1 MNKIFKIFNFVLSYL
16 IIGIIFF
23 YQSFISPILGS
34 NCRYS
39 PSCSNYA
46 IESLKTYG
54 ILKGTYFSLKRILSC
69 HPLGKFGYDPVK
81 KVKNKRTIKK
91 ILS

>member
-1 MNKIFKIFNFVLSYL
+1 MNKIFKIINFVLSYL

-23 YQSFISPILGS
+23 YQAFISPILRS

-46 IESLKTYG
+46 IESLKAHG
-54 ILKGTYFSLKRILSC
+54 VIKGLYFTLKRLLSC
-69 HPLGKFGYDPVK
+69 HPFGKFGYDPVK
-81 KVKNKRTIKK
+81 KVKNK
-91 ILS
+91 